1 MLPNKPGMLSKILD
15 FVIKII
21 RKMIDK
27 LFDPYDGT
35 PKIFLDLKELF
46 SFIVFI
52 LAFLKKWSQGP
63 DR

>member
-1 MLPNKPGMLSKILD
+1 MPQKPGTLSKILD
-15 FVIKII
+15 FVLKII
-21 RKMIDK
+21 RQIIDK

-46 SFIVFI
+46 RFIVFI
-52 LAFLKKWSQGP
+52 LAILKKWSQGP